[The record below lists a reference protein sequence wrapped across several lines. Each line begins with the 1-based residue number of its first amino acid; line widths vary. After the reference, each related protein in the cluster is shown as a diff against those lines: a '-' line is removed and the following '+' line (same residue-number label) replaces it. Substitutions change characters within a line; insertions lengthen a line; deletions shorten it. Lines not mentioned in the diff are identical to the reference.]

1 MPNKLIKDIID
12 KGAVTL
18 KEQGYSI
25 RSSEYTLL
33 TWKQFQEFCNKK
45 GYETYLPSHKDEF
58 ITELGK
64 CTPPLRQS
72 TIDRKA
78 GSMKMLDLLATKGTW
93 GKGMLNP
100 LQELLPEF
108 NSFLDAQEEYLIK
121 TGYSEC
127 TRETMRNYI
136 SVVMRYFQNAGITK
150 LEELNSSH
158 VSAYL
163 LTLRGHAKSTVRC
176 ELSRLRKFLSY
187 LYLLGYTSENLAPH
201 VPEYRL
207 GQAQSIIKI
216 WESEEINAVLETVNR
231 ASPKGKRDYAF
242 ITIAAELGV
251 RSKDICNLKLSDIDW
266 ELCSINTPVLPELV
280 VEKWIEKRPNEK
292 RKNQKWRLNF
302 TKRFA
307 KYLQLNGYAAYYPEL
322 TISSRDDAD
331 FSPCIFTSD
340 ELARIMKYFETMVP
354 SRQCPTAHLVFPL
367 LFKTLICCGLRAGEA
382 TLLRVKDVD
391 LINGV
396 LQIWETKHDKPRYV
410 PLSKSLWADYEQYF
424 EEIHAESSGNNYF
437 FPNPRKSCYHT
448 TTVYNRFRDALWH
461 CGIAHKGR
469 GYGPRV
475 HDLRHTFAVRSMQKL
490 KKSKSDIVTTLPY
503 LSAYLGHCNMSATQI
518 YLHLTAECY
527 PEFIQKQCDYLGDT
541 IPTWEAPNENC

>member
-1 MPNKLIKDIID
+1 MPNKLIKDLID

-25 RSSEYTLL
+25 RSREYTLL

-187 LYLLGYTSENLAPH
+187 LHLLGHTSENLAPH

-266 ELCSINTPVLPELV
+266 ELCSISFVQSKTGKPNTLPLS
-280 VEKWIEKRPNEK
+280 EKVGSAIIDYLHIRP
-292 RKNQKWRLNF
+292 Q
-302 TKRFA
+302 TKCE
-307 KYLQLNGYAAYYPEL
+307 Y
-322 TISSRDDAD
+322 
-331 FSPCIFTSD
+331 
-340 ELARIMKYFETMVP
+340 
-354 SRQCPTAHLVFPL
+354 
-367 LFKTLICCGLRAGEA
+367 LICCGLRAGEA

>member
-1 MPNKLIKDIID
+1 MPNKLIKDLID

-25 RSSEYTLL
+25 RSREYTLL

-216 WESEEINAVLETVNR
+216 WESEEINTV
-231 ASPKGKRDYAF
+231 
-242 ITIAAELGV
+242 
-251 RSKDICNLKLSDIDW
+251 
-266 ELCSINTPVLPELV
+266 
-280 VEKWIEKRPNEK
+280 
-292 RKNQKWRLNF
+292 
-302 TKRFA
+302 
-307 KYLQLNGYAAYYPEL
+307 
-322 TISSRDDAD
+322 
-331 FSPCIFTSD
+331 
-340 ELARIMKYFETMVP
+340 
-354 SRQCPTAHLVFPL
+354 
-367 LFKTLICCGLRAGEA
+367 
-382 TLLRVKDVD
+382 
-391 LINGV
+391 
-396 LQIWETKHDKPRYV
+396 
-410 PLSKSLWADYEQYF
+410 
-424 EEIHAESSGNNYF
+424 
-437 FPNPRKSCYHT
+437 
-448 TTVYNRFRDALWH
+448 
-461 CGIAHKGR
+461 
-469 GYGPRV
+469 
-475 HDLRHTFAVRSMQKL
+475 
-490 KKSKSDIVTTLPY
+490 
-503 LSAYLGHCNMSATQI
+503 
-518 YLHLTAECY
+518 
-527 PEFIQKQCDYLGDT
+527 
-541 IPTWEAPNENC
+541 